1 MERYLVKRFE
11 SFETL
16 KEIDEYASETN
27 LTDEERRALFE
38 RRMQILIRMR
48 EWREE
53 NKKLGLEPTIQR
65 IRHLRW

>member
-27 LTDEERRALFE
+27 LTDEERRTLFE